1 MVYVE
6 VGGTV
11 EIKSFLVSVS
21 WERESEKVKIS
32 ALKDWQT
39 TPHGHHLRRQLKP
52 FYFTSMEKAAPS
64 PLINMRH
71 IRKRTWNLRKYEHK
85 EFRFL
90 FVWKLESENAIMTS
104 QHINGQ
110 TVPASVVQKM
120 SATVTLDE
128 KRGINAPEQNR
139 VLSPEL
145 TGM

>member
-1 MVYVE
+1 
-6 VGGTV
+6 
-11 EIKSFLVSVS
+11 
-21 WERESEKVKIS
+21 
-32 ALKDWQT
+32 
-39 TPHGHHLRRQLKP
+39 
-52 FYFTSMEKAAPS
+52 
-64 PLINMRH
+64 
-71 IRKRTWNLRKYEHK
+71 
-85 EFRFL
+85 
-90 FVWKLESENAIMTS
+90 MTS